1 MRRGRFILFVVLL
14 LSLAAC
20 EAGAQGPQALIE
32 KIFNQVAPP
41 HDAQLLYSDKFENN
55 ALTPGHGI
63 GGLYGTNLNDSELNA
78 YYQDLLAKQ
87 GWIIIGHME
96 SGYPVYC
103 KLEQKHVTFTMVN
116 RAAYNY
122 DPPVPKDIAAKAKTD
137 YRTLFSVD
145 VIYYN
150 SDNPDCKRIRAIQ

>member
-1 MRRGRFILFVVLL
+1 MRSGRFILFAVLF
-14 LSLAAC
+14 LSLTAC
-20 EAGAQGPQALIE
+20 ETGAQGPQALNE
-32 KIFNQVAPP
+32 KIFNQATPP

-55 ALTPGHGI
+55 ALTPGYGI
-63 GGLYGTNLNDSELNA
+63 WGLYGTNLDDSQLNS
-78 YYQDLLAKQ
+78 YYKDLLTKQ

-103 KLEQKHVTFTMVN
+103 KLEQRRVTVTMVN
-116 RAAYNY
+116 RAAYLY
-122 DPPVPKDIAAKAKTD
+122 DPVAPKDVVAKAKQD

-150 SDNPDCKRIRAIQ
+150 SDNPDCK